1 MRIEV
6 DGDVGV
12 PSDAPTVDSG
22 SGSPP
27 KWVIG
32 LGILI
37 VGIVGAVF
45 LLRPAADTAADGTE
59 RQAPTTT
66 IVEDESNETEPD
78 GPASDAAG
86 SDLDESTDVDELEV
100 EGEPVVLTPL
110 VLEGGVSNIVAGD
123 LGFFALIGGASNA
136 GNPILFRSVDGEDWF
151 DISTSVNEPE
161 GSDSLGRTF
170 SNLIPLGDR
179 LVLTAINLDGGNAFF
194 PDTSVFV
201 SEAGSEWT
209 ELEQFN
215 QGTESSQ
222 VFPLAVGESSAFG
235 VEFGPF
241 GVLEDFVAEHTN
253 ILVPDVG
260 VCEVREN
267 DFDNNTDYQ
276 LFEILDC
283 EGNVVGEV
291 DESSLTSQFRLD
303 EVIGCLNSSLQDY
316 FGVSL
321 RLTRLDLEGNNEPVA
336 LGEFA
341 PTDLPTQ
348 LSGGGIAGID
358 GGSPPRDRLVECD
371 GLVEFPDEVEPSV
384 FVADE
389 TSDQMQRWPLPD
401 GIELFDAFDLQTV
414 GELEVA
420 GENYLL
426 VHTNDALWTL
436 DTENGEWDGPITPSA
451 LPVPTGFRQRVFISE
466 SMTRA
471 YVLAEEDVL
480 VTFDFV
486 EGTDGELEIVDT
498 AQPISTEGG
507 DDLSA
512 NFAGVIY
519 ADDEVLF
526 LADGIEAWSLE
537 APPLPN

>member
-1 MRIEV
+1 M
-6 DGDVGV
+6 
-12 PSDAPTVDSG
+12 
-22 SGSPP
+22 
-27 KWVIG
+27 
-32 LGILI
+32 
-37 VGIVGAVF
+37 
-45 LLRPAADTAADGTE
+45 
-59 RQAPTTT
+59 
-66 IVEDESNETEPD
+66 
-78 GPASDAAG
+78 
-86 SDLDESTDVDELEV
+86 
-100 EGEPVVLTPL
+100 
-110 VLEGGVSNIVAGD
+110 
-123 LGFFALIGGASNA
+123 
-136 GNPILFRSVDGEDWF
+136 
-151 DISTSVNEPE
+151 
-161 GSDSLGRTF
+161 
-170 SNLIPLGDR
+170 
-179 LVLTAINLDGGNAFF
+179 
-194 PDTSVFV
+194 
-201 SEAGSEWT
+201 
-209 ELEQFN
+209 
-215 QGTESSQ
+215 
-222 VFPLAVGESSAFG
+222 
-235 VEFGPF
+235 
-241 GVLEDFVAEHTN
+241 LEDFVAEHTN
-253 ILVPDVG
+253 IPVPDVG

-283 EGNVVGEV
+283 EGNVVGQV

-348 LSGGGIAGID
+348 LSDGGIAGID
-358 GGSPPRDRLVECD
+358 RGSPPRDRLRDQLVECD

-389 TSDQMQRWPLPD
+389 TSDQMRRWPLPD
-401 GIELFDAFDLQTV
+401 GIELFDAFDLQAV

-426 VHTNDALWTL
+426 VHTNDGLWTL
-436 DTENGEWDGPITPSA
+436 DTENGEWDSPLTPSA

-486 EGTDGELEIVDT
+486 EGTNGELEIVDT

-507 DDLSA
+507 DDPVSYTHLTLPT
-512 NFAGVIY
+512 NR
-519 ADDEVLF
+519 EV
-526 LADGIEAWSLE
+526 
-537 APPLPN
+537 